1 MLKSRGTSIFLVA
14 IVIILSCYTVYQKV
28 FSGVGLPQRTLVV
41 LEQELTPVK
50 QDLQNKHSKYMV
62 TASDKAALFDKF
74 NPLPQHVV
82 RNVER
87 FVFFVGY
94 PRSGHSIIS
103 SVMDANPNI
112 VVAQEFKVFRK
123 AFMYNCTELLKNKT
137 HLLNEIYGKSWNDSH
152 HGITNV
158 GNAQA
163 GHHYGVGIISNFS
176 WHGMYKNLKVV
187 ADKGAGSVTE
197 IYAHEQKQLIQAYK
211 QLSNTLQIPVQ
222 AIHVVRNPYDMIAS
236 NSFFRMMYQGH
247 PPTERN
253 KFNNTA
259 ILQRIK
265 ARIFGLAE
273 SVMNMKKD
281 AELNWKVLDIHNAD
295 FVKEPVK
302 TVKRICAFLKVDCPE
317 GYLQACKQKA
327 YSSSSK
333 TRRLVAWPKKMLAE
347 IAESMKKF
355 PFFHRYSYYSE

>member
-1 MLKSRGTSIFLVA
+1 M
-14 IVIILSCYTVYQKV
+14 V
-28 FSGVGLPQRTLVV
+28 FEVP
-41 LEQELTPVK
+41 
-50 QDLQNKHSKYMV
+50 M
-62 TASDKAALFDKF
+62 
-74 NPLPQHVV
+74 
-82 RNVER
+82 
-87 FVFFVGY
+87 
-94 PRSGHSIIS
+94 
-103 SVMDANPNI
+103 
-112 VVAQEFKVFRK
+112 EFKVFRK
-123 AFMYNCTELLKNKT
+123 AFVYNRTDLLRNKT
-137 HLLNEIYGKSWNDSH
+137 HLLNEIYEKSWNDSH
-152 HGITNV
+152 YGITNIAK
-158 GNAQA
+158 AQA

-197 IYAHEQKQLIQAYK
+197 IYEHNQKRLRQAYK

-222 AIHVVRNPYDMIAS
+222 AIHVVRNLYDMIPS
-236 NSFFRMMYQGH
+236 NSLFRMMYQGH

-253 KFNNTA
+253 KFSITA
-259 ILQRIK
+259 VLQRVK

-333 TRRLVAWPKKMLAE
+333 NEVVGSMAQGNVGRNY
-347 IAESMKKF
+347 ESIKKF